1 MIKWFWILFE
11 LRISKNGFGIWQFI
25 FLKLELYTDCKNIIC
40 ALKKRVNLL
49 IIRSYNPVEGDLK
62 SGMPAEVDI
71 PAPHMTI
78 TFL

>member
-1 MIKWFWILFE
+1 ME

-25 FLKLELYTDCKNIIC
+25 FLKLELSTDLKNIIC
-40 ALKKRVNLL
+40 TIEKNNDLL
-49 IIRSYNPVEGDLK
+49 YIRSYNPVEGDLK
-62 SGMPAEVDI
+62 SGMPADVDI